1 MASLHNRV
9 SRQVLKERAQNDPT
23 PKNTV
28 SFYCYFPIADPGKM
42 RDDWYR
48 QLNQL
53 GVFGRIY
60 LAEEGINAQINCPV
74 HHFERL
80 EIIFIQL
87 SCPGWLAPEQG
98 R

>member
-1 MASLHNRV
+1 MATLHNRV

-28 SFYCYFPIADPGKM
+28 SFYCYFSIPDPSKM
-42 RDDWYR
+42 RDEWYR

-60 LAEEGINAQINCPV
+60 IAEEGINAQINCPAD
-74 HHFERL
+74 HFED
-80 EIIFIQL
+80 
-87 SCPGWLAPEQG
+87 
-98 R
+98 